1 LAHGCITCSPV
12 RVLRDWAEE
21 EEGRSAAGF
30 LRATPGGP
38 DEDDTQNETDDAED
52 NPPSQIRS
60 GRREKPAAPDDTT
73 DSRSIH
79 EFFSDF
85 PHDRVACVGSPAHA
99 EPQES
104 RMN

>member
-1 LAHGCITCSPV
+1 MGALPV
-12 RVLRDWAEE
+12 LLFVFFVAWERR
-21 EEGRSAAGF
+21 GRSAAGF
-30 LRATPGGP
+30 LRATPGRP
-38 DEDDTQNETDDAED
+38 DEDDTQNEADDAED
-52 NPPSQIRS
+52 DPPGQIRS

-85 PHDRVACVGSPAHA
+85 PHDRDARVSSPTHV
-99 EPQES
+99 EPQEP